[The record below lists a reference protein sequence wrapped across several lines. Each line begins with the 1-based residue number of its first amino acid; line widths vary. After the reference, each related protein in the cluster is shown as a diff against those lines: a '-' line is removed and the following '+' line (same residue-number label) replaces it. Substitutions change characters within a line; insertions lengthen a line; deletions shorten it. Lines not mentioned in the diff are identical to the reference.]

1 MTVDR
6 CHRIGQTSQVK
17 CLYFVAAGTL
27 DELLWK
33 LLEKKFR
40 DLGEFVEG
48 KEKMKIVV
56 HQTYQGEKDLHS
68 IFKID
73 ASETSSES
81 LDPERGEIISESAPL
96 LDLEDDLERDIALLG
111 KEELNM
117 VLRDSEDDDNDL
129 AAKPLSYEQRKD
141 VAGSSQEEAI
151 ALLSD
156 DEDEKM
162 PAVPHQNTK
171 QSQPEGSL
179 QTPKGQ
185 PANSILHQ
193 TSTRTFFSIFGSMP
207 RCRHYNLV
215 FDGPTYGVKLVLF
228 KGRVIVGKKFDP
240 TYAKPVV
247 GDILVAVNGAIVPLI
262 QDIRALSSRLKE
274 LKERSSVVLTFA
286 EDNEFIEYFNIELEK
301 AQEEIA
307 AKRMEVAKKSSQSA
321 GEVIELLDDD

>member
-1 MTVDR
+1 MLRRGFGPIGVKTMGRAEGGLRKKRHGALVVDEAR
-6 CHRIGQTSQVK
+6 
-17 CLYFVAAGTL
+17 
-27 DELLWK
+27 
-33 LLEKKFR
+33 
-40 DLGEFVEG
+40 
-48 KEKMKIVV
+48 
-56 HQTYQGEKDLHS
+56 
-68 IFKID
+68 
-73 ASETSSES
+73 
-81 LDPERGEIISESAPL
+81 PL
-96 LDLEDDLERDIALLG
+96 VR
-111 KEELNM
+111 
-117 VLRDSEDDDNDL
+117 RS
-129 AAKPLSYEQRKD
+129 
-141 VAGSSQEEAI
+141 
-151 ALLSD
+151 
-156 DEDEKM
+156 
-162 PAVPHQNTK
+162 HQNTK

-185 PANSILHQ
+185 PANSSLHQ

-301 AQEEIA
+301 AQQEIA